1 MNTNI
6 ETIQVEQ
13 QSSNSTLRRLLW
25 VTPLAMIAA
34 IVANLILYLVAGA
47 VLPAVRAWPGAGVG
61 QIIGSTSG
69 YLFFGAVSVAIIAR
83 LSSQP
88 RRHFLVIA
96 VAGLVL
102 SLALPIAAGFG
113 YAAPGAPPASVA
125 TVVTL
130 ALMHV
135 LAFGVSVPL
144 FVRLVLD

>member
-13 QSSNSTLRRLLW
+13 KSANSALRRIFW

-34 IVANLILYLVAGA
+34 TVANLALYLGA
-47 VLPAVRAWPGAGVG
+47 SAALPAVGAWPGAGVG
-61 QIIGSTSG
+61 QVIGATVG
-69 YLFFGAVSVAIIAR
+69 YLFFGAVSAAIIAR
-83 LSSQP
+83 LSSRP
-88 RRHFLVIA
+88 RRHFLMIA
-96 VAGLVL
+96 VIGLLL

-135 LAFGVSVPL
+135 VAFCISVPL
-144 FVRLVLD
+144 FIRLALD